1 MNAVEPIVA
10 EATAVEPKAPEA
22 GAPEAPQ
29 GPKRPLDGRPDLR
42 APRVDLPTLTHAALR
57 RIEGTPDAVEE
68 HERVLAWSAQMA
80 SAVDLA
86 IGRLLSALAEG
97 RWLAQ
102 LGFANVC
109 DYAENI
115 LGMKRR
121 TTQVAIQLARGLEKR
136 PLLRAAVHAG
146 QVTPRAALTVLRV
159 AVGDAEAVW
168 VERARR
174 WTVRRLE
181 RAVRLALHDAAHAE
195 GGASAG
201 AGAGPEATQEEEVY
215 VRLRVPLGA
224 EDRKD
229 LDVAFELAKEL
240 LETPL
245 RTAHL
250 EALAQEFLSEHP
262 IDEADLV
269 PLEAGPVAGAAD
281 PASGEATA
289 DAWPTHEQPTRRE
302 VSEYQSELVT
312 DDWAK
317 LEGYSEVAAPEVV
330 PLEYA
335 TAEEL
340 DATLVGLCQERKAW
354 DDVVGYCAAIVKGT
368 QGHRRAGFVDFRH
381 YAKERLGLAARTV
394 EARAAL
400 ELKVWDS
407 PALQR
412 ARKEG
417 LSYSKLALVAALPE
431 AERAT
436 LAADAQRL
444 TVVEVR
450 EAVAAKLDAQMCAR
464 RELDVWVPKGVA
476 DLVELAIRAARKAR
490 NDLKREL
497 GACYGDLARHFNAV
511 WGAEVVPPRT
521 LSQKQRSLM
530 SRCQAPGCSGR
541 AKHGHHVWWRSRGGP
556 DEPWNILPLCPFHH
570 LVVVHGGIAEVFG
583 RVPDTIEWIVKG
595 RKWVGAE
602 FGRDRSQ
609 RV

>member
-1 MNAVEPIVA
+1 MDAA
-10 EATAVEPKAPEA
+10 EASIAEVAPAETAVTEA
-22 GAPEAPQ
+22 TAPEAPQ
-29 GPKRPLDGRPDLR
+29 GPKRPLDDRPDLR
-42 APRVDLPTLTHAALR
+42 APRVDLPTLTYAALR
-57 RIEGTPDAVEE
+57 RIEGTKDAVEE
-68 HERVLAWSAQMA
+68 HERVLAWSAGMA
-80 SAVDLA
+80 NAVDLA
-86 IGRLLSALAEG
+86 IGELLAALAGG

-102 LGFANVC
+102 LGFANVG

-146 QVTPRAALTVLRV
+146 QVTPRAALTVLRI
-159 AVGDAEAVW
+159 ALGDAEAVW
-168 VERARR
+168 VDRARR

-181 RAVRLALHDAAHAE
+181 RAVRLALHDAAHAG
-195 GGASAG
+195 GGAGTG
-201 AGAGPEATQEEEVY
+201 AGDGPDAAPVEETF

-224 EDRKD
+224 EDRRD
-229 LDVAFELAKEL
+229 LDLAFELAKEL

-245 RTAHL
+245 RAAHL
-250 EALAQEFLSEHP
+250 EALAQEFLSGHP
-262 IDEADLV
+262 VDEADLG
-269 PLEAGPVAGAAD
+269 PLEPGAPDEED
-281 PASGEATA
+281 PGLDDTAAEA
-289 DAWPTHEQPTRRE
+289 WLPHEQPTMRE
-302 VSEYQSELVT
+302 VAEFQSELVT

-317 LEGYSEVAAPEVV
+317 LERYAEVAAPEVV

-340 DATLVGLCQERKAW
+340 DGTLVGLCQERKAW
-354 DDVVGYCAAIVKGT
+354 DDVIGYCTAIVKGT
-368 QGHRRAGFVDFRH
+368 QAHRRAGFVDFRH
-381 YAKERLGLAARTV
+381 YAKERLGLAPRTV

-431 AERAT
+431 AERAAVAT
-436 LAADAQRL
+436 DAHRL
-444 TVVEVR
+444 TVVELR

-464 RELDVWVPKGVA
+464 RELDVWVPKRVA
-476 DLVELAIRAARKAR
+476 ELVEQAIRAARKAR

-530 SRCQAPGCSGR
+530 SRCQAPGCSCL

-570 LVVVHGGIAEVFG
+570 LVVVHGGIAEVLG
-583 RVPDTIEWIVKG
+583 RVPDTIQWIVKG
-595 RKWVGAE
+595 KKWVGAD